1 MAEMVI
7 DELTQIVRATHL
19 DSAMLTV
26 DDVERFNADL
36 AKLVAIAAARFGRL
50 RVLAD
55 THRLPI
61 LPPDVSQLFDKPDR
75 VLRAAGDRYAL
86 VVASNLAKLA
96 ARRVLGRDD
105 RVGLFLSSEAA
116 ELWLLNDGMSAEEA
130 EATARDA

>member
-7 DELTQIVRATHL
+7 DEVNQIVRATHL

-26 DDVERFNADL
+26 DDVKRFNADL
-36 AKLVAIAAARFGRL
+36 ARLVSIAAARFGRV

-61 LPPDVSQLFDKPDR
+61 LPPDVSQLFDPPDR
-75 VLRAAGDRYAL
+75 VMRAAGDRYAL

-96 ARRVLGRDD
+96 ARRVLGSDD

-116 ELWLLNDGMSAEEA
+116 ELWLLDDAISPEAA
-130 EATARDA
+130 EAAARKA